1 MRKIIINLYPN
12 NFNGRIHKI
21 QAQYI
26 ELFRRYE
33 GKDVTLMRTDIA
45 WPIDKLMKFSNP
57 IECNGIENYTG
68 CLKQTFSRYAKPKYW
83 IRNLWELDTANP
95 DNNGLQNED
104 LIVWMRTAAFPTFRK
119 PYRKIKHADPGN
131 IATSEQFK
139 TGIPKGRYNIMI
151 KYNFEVN
158 SFSGSKKVILS
169 TVGMFGGKNTF
180 LGIAYTVVGLSCIVL
195 GVFLLVNHKLYGKRL
210 KIGNNIT
217 SSNETVPDDAP
228 LDNVTKIFLHVPQNN
243 YIHS

>member
-1 MRKIIINLYPN
+1 MIM
-12 NFNGRIHKI
+12 NFNGDIYKI
-21 QAQYI
+21 QAQYF
-26 ELFRRYE
+26 ELFGRYE
-33 GKDVTLMRTDIA
+33 NKVVTLMRTDIA

-57 IECNGIENYTG
+57 IECNGIENYTD
-68 CLKQTFSRYAKPKYW
+68 CLKEAFGRYAKPKYW

-104 LIVWMRTAAFPTFRK
+104 LIVWMRTAAFPNFRK
-119 PYRKIKHADPGN
+119 PYRKIKHSDPVN
-131 IATSEQFK
+131 IAISDQFK
-139 TGIPKGRYNIMI
+139 TGIPKGRYNIII
-151 KYNFEVN
+151 KYNFEVT
-158 SFSGSKKVILS
+158 SFSGSKKMILS

-217 SSNETVPDDAP
+217 SSNEIEPVDAP
-228 LDNVTKIFLHVPQNN
+228 LDNVTKIFLHVPPNN

>member
-1 MRKIIINLYPN
+1 MNCN
-12 NFNGRIHKI
+12 SHMDKI

-26 ELFRRYE
+26 ELFGRYE
-33 GKDVTLMRTDIA
+33 NKEVTLMRTDIA

-57 IECNGIENYTG
+57 IECNGIKNHTD
-68 CLKQTFSRYAKPKYW
+68 CLKEAFGRYAKPKYW

-210 KIGNNIT
+210 KIGNDIT